1 VLNNADHRG
10 PEPTFHSLDR
20 MYNLP
25 FHKALTG
32 NLLFNLLL
40 TVTSY
45 FVVATKI
52 RRMFSAKH
60 KHAVT
65 HFKTEPLQ
73 ENNLGI
79 HEFNPCYLGSESCV
93 NKYG

>member
-1 VLNNADHRG
+1 
-10 PEPTFHSLDR
+10 

-32 NLLFNLLL
+32 SLLFNLLL

-52 RRMFSAKH
+52 RRMFSAKRKH
-60 KHAVT
+60 HAVT
-65 HFKTEPLQ
+65 HFKTEAFQ
-73 ENNLGI
+73 ENYLSI
-79 HEFNPCYLGSESCV
+79 PEFNPCYLGRESCV
-93 NKYG
+93 NKYE